1 MATDDT
7 TFISEIRAFTGIEAS
22 RISSEEMDAVLSDAK
37 RHVKLRA
44 SLNDAEVDWYGDPA
58 QEEALNWATK
68 LFLKVAAGELDSQTV
83 QVGAIDHKGLL
94 AKNDNS
100 VTIWYRNMEN
110 AIRRITKPGA
120 AFGVSS
126 VARTDR
132 EYGSDTEDDSGG
144 GISL

>member
-1 MATDDT
+1 MDT
-7 TFISEIRAFTGIEAS
+7 
-22 RISSEEMDAVLSDAK
+22 VLSDAK
-37 RHVKLRA
+37 RHVQLRA

-83 QVGAIDHKGLL
+83 QVGAIDHKALL
-94 AKNDNS
+94 AKSNNE

-110 AIRRITKPGA
+110 ALRRIQKPEA
-120 AFGVSS
+120 SFGLSS

-132 EYGSDTEDDSGG
+132 EYGVDDEDTSG